1 MKYNQ
6 LGISKTKVSAIGLGA
21 MTFGEQCSKKESFDM
36 MDLAFEKGVN
46 FFDTAEIYPIYPK
59 RETSGKSEE
68 YIGAWVKKKEK

>member
-6 LGISKTKVSAIGLGA
+6 LGISKTKVSAIGLGT
-21 MTFGEQCSKKESFDM
+21 MTFGEQCSKMESFDI

-59 RETSGKSEE
+59 
-68 YIGAWVKKKEK
+68 KEK